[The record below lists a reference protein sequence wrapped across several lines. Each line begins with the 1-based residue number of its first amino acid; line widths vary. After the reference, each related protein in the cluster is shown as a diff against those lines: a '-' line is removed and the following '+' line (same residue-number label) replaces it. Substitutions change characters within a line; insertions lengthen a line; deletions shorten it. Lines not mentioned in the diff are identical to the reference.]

1 MTVTI
6 REDGAY
12 HFLSMRTIG
21 IMHGQGTFTIADGKL
36 RAETERGWGL
46 GMLYEKGERQM
57 LKVEGAT
64 EGWYGYS
71 ADLDPAK

>member
-1 MTVTI
+1 MVTI
-6 REDGAY
+6 REDGVY
-12 HFLSMRTIG
+12 HFESVRTIG
-21 IMHGQGTFTIADGKL
+21 IMQGQGTFTIADGKL

-46 GMLYEKGERQM
+46 VTLYEEGGRRM

-64 EGWYGYS
+64 KDGMRYS